1 MKTNRGMWKVVCFGG
16 LLIAAYSIFLS
27 NTRAVL
33 LLAVFTVIFCV
44 LRGLWRPN
52 LDGIL
57 ALAVLAVA
65 VIPFIPED
73 VYRRTLDP
81 SLYTST
87 KGDSIRVR
95 FKFWEK
101 SWDLIGETWWHGI
114 GVGDQTTLQKMV
126 TDEDTGYLSTQ
137 GLKASAHNEF
147 IWVMVEVGVAGYLL
161 FWGFVGYVTT
171 ASFRAASLLRRA
183 RAREEYLFCLACQ
196 ALLIGIPFFAMQ
208 SEAFHYP
215 LKGWW
220 LVAPISCMM
229 LRVARQRLVD
239 GRRLRIEAAA

>member
-1 MKTNRGMWKVVCFGG
+1 MRVYRGPWAVLCFGG
-16 LLIAAYSIFLS
+16 LLITVYSIFLS
-27 NTRAVL
+27 NTRAVFPGG
-33 LLAVFTVIFCV
+33 AHRCV
-44 LRGLWRPN
+44 LPPRGLWIPN
-52 LDGIL
+52 VQTVLTL
-57 ALAVLAVA
+57 ALLGVAVL
-65 VIPFIPED
+65 PFIPED

-81 SLYTST
+81 SLYTTT

-114 GVGDQTTLQKMV
+114 GVGDQTTLQQRV
-126 TDEDTGYLSTQ
+126 TDEDTGYLSTR

-171 ASFRAASLLRRA
+171 ASFRASSIFRRLGA
-183 RAREEYLFCLACQ
+183 HEERLFSIACQ
-196 ALLIGIPFFAMQ
+196 ALLIGIPLFAIQ

-220 LVAPISCMM
+220 LVAPISCTV
-229 LRVARQRLVD
+229 LQVARRM
-239 GRRLRIEAAA
+239 RAEAEARGGVGE